1 MNALISAAIRVLS
14 TWILRTPQPKPETR
28 TSVGDL
34 IRAEQT
40 ARVRRLLGVRP

>member
-1 MNALISAAIRVLS
+1 VNALIPAALRLLS
-14 TWILRTPQPKPETR
+14 TWLRTPKPETR

-40 ARVRRLLGVRP
+40 ARVRQLLGVRS

>member
-1 MNALISAAIRVLS
+1 MNALIPAALRLLS
-14 TWILRTPQPKPETR
+14 TWILGTPVEPETR

-40 ARVRRLLGVRP
+40 ARVRRLLGVRL

>member
-1 MNALISAAIRVLS
+1 MNALIPAVIRLLS
-14 TWILRTPQPKPETR
+14 TWTPKPETR

-40 ARVRRLLGVRP
+40 ARVRQLLGVRS

>member
-1 MNALISAAIRVLS
+1 MNTLIPAAIRLLF
-14 TWILRTPQPKPETR
+14 TWILRTPKPETR

-40 ARVRRLLGVRP
+40 ARVRQLLGVRS

>member
-1 MNALISAAIRVLS
+1 MIALIPAAIRLLS
-14 TWILRTPQPKPETR
+14 TWLRTPVEPETR

-40 ARVRRLLGVRP
+40 ARVRELLGVRS

>member
-1 MNALISAAIRVLS
+1 MNALIPSAIRLLS
-14 TWILRTPQPKPETR
+14 TWILRTHKPETR

-40 ARVRRLLGVRP
+40 GRVRQLLGVRS

>member
-1 MNALISAAIRVLS
+1 MNALPYLIPPAIGLLS
-14 TWILRTPQPKPETR
+14 WILRTPRAETR

-40 ARVRRLLGVRP
+40 ARVRQLLGVRP